1 MKTKSFAHSALLR
14 SRLENQ
20 SDSLLM
26 KRPSLFVRAS
36 VTLAA
41 LALAASVLP
50 PAMAQPLPPSVVSQ
64 YQSLVG
70 PRVEA
75 LTVLGGDYGVA
86 GAKYKTTGDGNSNT
100 HIDVSKF
107 GGSGDVGDPM
117 PLGDLGVGW
126 QPRLQGSM
134 GTLNAE
140 RKFTEGTLNGDRNK
154 YETFAIQF
162 GGGAR
167 FWFNDQFSIA
177 PTIMGMYGHTRNS
190 YEAESPFGQT
200 YAPRAGQMGL
210 INWNIDTWTV
220 RPAVNAQYVF
230 VFGRTLVTLAS
241 DFTYFHTES
250 FNSSSSV
257 IDVNG
262 DSEAWRNLIDVD
274 VPTGVELF
282 GHELRTG
289 GFFAR
294 TEFFG
299 DLEDGLNTDHMYEV
313 HGRVVLDF
321 LNQLWKVQWIGL
333 GASYLWG
340 SNFEG
345 YSIGADVAFRF

>member
-1 MKTKSFAHSALLR
+1 MKPTTPDPSAPFYTN
-14 SRLENQ
+14 LENQ
-20 SDSLLM
+20 SDPLFM
-26 KRPSLFVRAS
+26 NRPPLFPR
-36 VTLAA
+36 VTAR
-41 LALAASVLP
+41 LALLAFAASIAPSAMSQTLP
-50 PAMAQPLPPSVVSQ
+50 PNVVSQ
-64 YQSLVG
+64 FQNLVG

-75 LTVLGGDYGVA
+75 LTVLGGDYGLS
-86 GAKYKTTGDGNSNT
+86 GAKYKTTGGGNSDT

-140 RKFTEGTLNGDRNK
+140 KKFTDGTLNGDRNK

-167 FWFNDQFSIA
+167 FWFNDQLSIA
-177 PTIMGMYGHTRNS
+177 PTFMGMYGHTRNS
-190 YEAESPFGQT
+190 YEAESPFGQR
-200 YAPRAGQMGL
+200 YAPQAGQMGL
-210 INWNIDTWTV
+210 INWNIDTWTI
-220 RPAVNAQYVF
+220 RPALNAQYVF
-230 VFGRTLVTLAS
+230 VFGRTLLTLAS

-257 IDVNG
+257 YSVNG
-262 DSEAWRNLIDVD
+262 DSETWRNLIDVD
-274 VPTGVELF
+274 VPTGVQLF

-294 TEFFG
+294 TEFFN
-299 DLEDGLNTDHMYEV
+299 DIEQGLNTDHMYEV